1 MVSIVSGGRIN
12 RVNEYIEQY
21 PIMCRL
27 VEFAQ
32 VFLTLKKEIIS
43 TFPSQ
48 YSKNDIISKFHYFEK
63 IRFSQWVFEKYTAR
77 RILGYRQTM
86 KLAIKN
92 IQVNLYIK
100 AFQIW
105 SFKSVLDFLYLFTI
119 SGCSSN
125 EIFFN

>member
-1 MVSIVSGGRIN
+1 
-12 RVNEYIEQY
+12 
-21 PIMCRL
+21 MCRL

-32 VFLTLKKEIIS
+32 VFLTLKKEIIL

-48 YSKNDIISKFHYFEK
+48 YSKNDIISNSHNFEK
-63 IRFSQWVFEKYTAR
+63 IRFSQWVFYKYTAR
-77 RILGYRQTM
+77 RIVGYRQTM

-105 SFKSVLDFLYLFTI
+105 SFKSVLDFFYLFTI
-119 SGCSSN
+119 SGYSSN
-125 EIFFN
+125 ELFFN